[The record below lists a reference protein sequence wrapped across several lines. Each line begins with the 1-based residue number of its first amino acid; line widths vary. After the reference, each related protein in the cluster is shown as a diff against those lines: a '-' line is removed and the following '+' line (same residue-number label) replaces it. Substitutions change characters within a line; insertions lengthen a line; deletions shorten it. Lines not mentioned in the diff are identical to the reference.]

1 MGWNMIRRINFMS
14 IDLLLHLFCCEEI
27 FLIRSNAMWNTM
39 MAHKT
44 FCKSMDGSF
53 GGNIAFKEDKFVL
66 E

>member
-1 MGWNMIRRINFMS
+1 MS
-14 IDLLLHLFCCEEI
+14 IDPLLHLFCCEEI
-27 FLIRSNAMWNTM
+27 FLIRSNVMWNTM

-53 GGNIAFKEDKFVL
+53 GGNIACKEDKFVL